1 MNTKAAAMK
10 STALLDKG
18 ITLVATE
25 RNQANHFSASSL
37 VSPGDRQAE
46 QHCDL
51 LAKRVVVIAQSAGC
65 LKQSIGTRHSYPY
78 MAHPHP

>member
-1 MNTKAAAMK
+1 MK
-10 STALLDKG
+10 STGLLDKG

-25 RNQANHFSASSL
+25 RNQAHHFSASSL

-51 LAKRVVVIAQSAGC
+51 LAKSVVVIAQSAGC